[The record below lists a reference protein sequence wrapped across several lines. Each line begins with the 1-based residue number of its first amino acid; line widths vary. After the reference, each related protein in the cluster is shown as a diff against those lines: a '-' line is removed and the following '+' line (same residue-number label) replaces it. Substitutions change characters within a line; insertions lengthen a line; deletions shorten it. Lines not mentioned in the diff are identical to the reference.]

1 MTSWQN
7 SVGQQFERVL
17 QQNSYDHDSHAKGHK
32 QLERLLVEGF
42 DRCQAEAAGERTRHK
57 EGKTDKERKEVEQQ
71 NDEATKSEKESRQTT
86 RSPPSPRSPLAPW
99 ESGCERAD
107 LVGTGLSKVYRV
119 GSRGGDDGFN
129 TRFCDQKTDGGGW
142 TVIQRRGEFGE
153 PRENFTRSWEEYKM
167 GFGDLEQEFWWG
179 NDKISRLTKERPM
192 VLKVVL
198 EAHDGQV
205 ASAEYETFRVDDEAS
220 DYQLWVGGY
229 TGNASD
235 SLSAHNGYKFSTVDR
250 NNDEA
255 PKCCPCAPA
264 YGGGWWFYRW
274 PTFDI

>member
-1 MTSWQN
+1 M
-7 SVGQQFERVL
+7 
-17 QQNSYDHDSHAKGHK
+17 
-32 QLERLLVEGF
+32 
-42 DRCQAEAAGERTRHK
+42 
-57 EGKTDKERKEVEQQ
+57 
-71 NDEATKSEKESRQTT
+71 
-86 RSPPSPRSPLAPW
+86 
-99 ESGCERAD
+99 
-107 LVGTGLSKVYRV
+107 SKVYRV
-119 GSRGGDDGFN
+119 GSRAGDDGFN
-129 TRFCDQKTDGGGW
+129 TRFYDQQTDGGGW

-167 GFGDLEQEFWWG
+167 GFGELEQEFWWG

-274 PTFDI
+274 SSFVI

>member
-7 SVGQQFERVL
+7 SVGQRFERVL
-17 QQNSYDHDSHAKGHK
+17 QQNSYDHDSHSKGHK

-42 DRCQAEAAGERTRHK
+42 DRCQAEGERTRHK
-57 EGKTDKERKEVEQQ
+57 ERPKDRKEFEVEQ
-71 NDEATKSEKESRQTT
+71 NDEATRKDKESQKTSSIPPE
-86 RSPPSPRSPLAPW
+86 SPALTW
-99 ESGCERAD
+99 EGGCESERGD
-107 LVGTGLSKVYRV
+107 LVSKVYRV
-119 GSRGGDDGFN
+119 GRGGDDGYN
-129 TRFCDQKTDGGGW
+129 TRFCDQQTDGGGW

-153 PRENFTRSWEEYKM
+153 PRENFTRNWEEYKQ

-179 NDKISRLTKERPM
+179 NDKISRLTRERPM

-198 EAHDGQV
+198 EAHDGQM
-205 ASAEYETFRVDDEAS
+205 ASAEYDTFRVDDEAS

-264 YGGGWWFYRW
+264 YGGGWWFYRSQIF
-274 PTFDI
+274 PRVT

>member
-71 NDEATKSEKESRQTT
+71 NDQANKSGKESRQTT
-86 RSPPSPRSPLAPW
+86 RSPESPRSPLAPW

-119 GSRGGDDGFN
+119 GSRSGDGGFN
-129 TRFCDQKTDGGGW
+129 TRFCDQQTDGGGW

-274 PTFDI
+274 SSFDI